1 MEQDQVVQTDK
12 ETTSDDKL
20 WATLAW
26 LPFSPLYPLVAILLL
41 LMDEKKNR
49 PFIRYNAV
57 LSLATGVALL
67 VLSIPTFGLAT
78 LGYLVFFYW
87 AYQAAQG
94 EIVQVPFLSDWIKEQ
109 GWTER

>member
-1 MEQDQVVQTDK
+1 MEEQVVQTGV

-20 WATLAW
+20 WAALAW

-57 LSLATGVALL
+57 LSLVAGVALL
-67 VLSIPTFGLAT
+67 VLSIPTFGLAA

-87 AYQAAQG
+87 AYQAFQG
-94 EIVQVPFLSDWIKEQ
+94 ETVQVPVLSDWIKEQ
-109 GWTER
+109 GWAK